1 MHHKSY
7 KKYSSP
13 FIYLR
18 SESGVETTAATRGEQ
33 STDSCGETIAA
44 TIGEHFTGESGGVAC
59 FSVSKEHTGD
69 SFCSIDSLQT
79 NQSKKHCTTSKLLQ
93 NLESTSIKTVASAGR
108 LSSRKWNPWAEVRA
122 NSMSVAPESK
132 HGSSSSILLI
142 KKLETRA

>member
-7 KKYSSP
+7 KKYNSS

-18 SESGVETTAATRGEQ
+18 SESGVETTAATTGEQ

-79 NQSKKHCTTSKLLQ
+79 NQSKKHCTTSRLLQ
-93 NLESTSIKTVASAGR
+93 NLESTSIKTLASAAR
-108 LSSRKWNPWAEVRA
+108 LLASGNGT
-122 NSMSVAPESK
+122 
-132 HGSSSSILLI
+132 HGQ
-142 KKLETRA
+142 K